1 MFQIISCNYVNGPA
15 NKLSVYL
22 ASTVE
27 CHLSKL
33 IGMASHL
40 DMQKILDN

>member
-1 MFQIISCNYVNGPA
+1 MFQIISCNYVYGPA
-15 NKLSVYL
+15 NRLSVYL

-27 CHLSKL
+27 LHLSKL

-40 DMQKILDN
+40 DMEKTLDN